1 VSLLIQKSSA
11 KSFVAATSEIGSKTV
26 SMPIQKSAASN
37 CTTTV
42 SEIDSQVLRRCLSIN
57 RQP

>member
-11 KSFVAATSEIGSKTV
+11 KSFAAATSEISSKTV

-42 SEIDSQVLRRCLSIN
+42 SEIDSQVLRCCLSRN
-57 RQP
+57 WQP